1 MMHFLKK
8 LFVAVFVIQLII
20 LSSTVSIGGNIHAEE
35 RNQWRSMIIIDK
47 TGQEYNVNLSDQI
60 KITFANSN
68 MILANELTNISIQL
82 DDISEWKMSE
92 KYFDDDIL
100 SGINDPVLNTAI
112 SIFSF
117 DNHIKISSD
126 ALSGSLLIVDIQGRI
141 VREYAVSG
149 KVDIDLADLSKGIYL
164 VCFANKSMKITIR

>member
-1 MMHFLKK
+1 
-8 LFVAVFVIQLII
+8 
-20 LSSTVSIGGNIHAEE
+20 
-35 RNQWRSMIIIDK
+35 
-47 TGQEYNVNLSDQI
+47 
-60 KITFANSN
+60 